1 VELQAS
7 TVLLQWA
14 AGGLLFLWV
23 TTRRGEL
30 GAGYGWLLRAT
41 YGALATGALV
51 LAVTVDGDDG
61 AWGDVRAAGAAATVV
76 ATAVALGVSVVRR
89 GLPEAGV
96 AARAARRARVAAMA
110 GREPDGAA
118 TAVPSGAPGAGDGPA
133 PAGARP
139 YPAALDLL
147 APTLALVGLVG
158 AAGAAGGPF
167 GLALARVVVGAAFLG
182 VITDAMLL
190 GHWYLVQPGL
200 RRDALIELT
209 WWCVAIWPLEL
220 AVMLWP
226 TGAWQVLDGTVDDGW
241 GGLLGWVWAVSA
253 VTTIGLVALVLV
265 VLKERYYSA
274 VMSATGLLYLAILTG
289 FGMDL
294 VVRAVLVP

>member
-1 VELQAS
+1 VELEAS

-30 GAGYGWLLRAT
+30 GAGYGWLLRST
-41 YGALATGALV
+41 YGV
-51 LAVTVDGDDG
+51 L
-61 AWGDVRAAGAAATVV
+61 AAGAAALSATVDSGGSGAAVRTVASAVTAVVV
-76 ATAVALGVSVVRR
+76 AVVLGVSIVRR
-89 GLPEAGV
+89 GAPPGRVE
-96 AARAARRARVAAMA
+96 ARAERRARVAAMA
-110 GREPDGAA
+110 GRSPAIEAPSEADPPPPFPTGLDGAA
-118 TAVPSGAPGAGDGPA
+118 PVV
-133 PAGARP
+133 
-139 YPAALDLL
+139 
-147 APTLALVGLVG
+147 ALVGLVG
-158 AAGAAGGPF
+158 ASVAAGGPVA
-167 GLALARVVVGAAFLG
+167 LALARIIVGAALLG
-182 VITDAMLL
+182 VVTDAMLL

-200 RRDALIELT
+200 RRDALVELT
-209 WWCVAIWPLEL
+209 RWIVVVWPLEL
-220 AVMLWP
+220 VVMLWP
-226 TGAWQVLDGTVDDGW
+226 TGMWQVLDGTIDDGW

-294 VVRAVLVP
+294 VARAVLVP

>member
-1 VELQAS
+1 VDLEAS

-41 YGALATGALV
+41 YATLAAGALA

-61 AWGDVRAAGAAATVV
+61 TGGAIRAIGAAGALAAAV
-76 ATAVALGVSVVRR
+76 VALGVSIARR
-89 GLPEAGV
+89 GAPPARV
-96 AARAARRARVAAMA
+96 AARAERRAQVAAMA
-110 GREPDGAA
+110 GRADA
-118 TAVPSGAPGAGDGPA
+118 TAAVDTPPPTGPL
-133 PAGARP
+133 P
-139 YPAALDLL
+139 YPAALDLVAPVL
-147 APTLALVGLVG
+147 AVVGLLG
-158 AAGAAGGPF
+158 AAEAAGGP
-167 GLALARVVVGAAFLG
+167 LALAVARVVVGAAFLG
-182 VITDAMLL
+182 VVTDAMLL

-200 RRDALIELT
+200 RRDALVELT
-209 WWCVAIWPLEL
+209 RWCAAVWPVEL

-274 VMSATGLLYLAILTG
+274 VMSATGLLYLAILTA